1 MLAPDPRAYALLV
14 DLIADWLI
22 EDMEAEARA
31 QEAKEAAQPEQ
42 DAA

>member
-1 MLAPDPRAYALLV
+1 MLVADSKSYALLV

-22 EDMEAEARA
+22 EDMEAEQRA
-31 QEAKEAAQPEQ
+31 QDASSAPQLEQ